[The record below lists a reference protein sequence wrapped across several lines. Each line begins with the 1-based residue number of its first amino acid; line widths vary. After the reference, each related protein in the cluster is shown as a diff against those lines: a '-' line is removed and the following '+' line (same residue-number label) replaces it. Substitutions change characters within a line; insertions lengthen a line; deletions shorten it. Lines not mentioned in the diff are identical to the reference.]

1 MGDTREDTSE
11 NGVVLNQKSKFS
23 REKKKKN
30 EEQMW
35 IIITYDMETQHWN
48 PLLLFRVHL
57 SILVVLCTFFPTEM
71 WKLRIFSKF

>member
-30 EEQMW
+30 EEQM
-35 IIITYDMETQHWN
+35 
-48 PLLLFRVHL
+48 
-57 SILVVLCTFFPTEM
+57 
-71 WKLRIFSKF
+71 